1 MIDEPTV
8 PEQAMVPFEGGPGA
22 PREIALTPREVL
34 NAAKEQAEVL
44 MELVGQKHL
53 STRMGQSEHLHAEA
67 WITIA
72 AFNNIVAKT
81 KWVKPEHDENGKV
94 SGYEAEVE
102 LLHTP
107 TGEIR
112 GGAIMSCGLD
122 AFPCQSKRGSEK
134 DKAAK
139 SAAQTWAAAKAIRM
153 TLSYVPVLAGY
164 SPVPYEEMQASVA
177 QPAERNES
185 APFCNQH
192 GVSFRKFEKDN
203 RTWHSHRQDSEP
215 RGWCNYKGPT
225 SPRSDTPDGP
235 GSDFDGGPSA
245 SEPSEPMPWGE
256 STPEREY
263 QPADPL
269 QANKATWEPFMVK
282 VKAERGNTAKEDLAQ
297 IIEGGS
303 SPKVLR
309 ANALRHGL
317 KTPDEL
323 FALCTEQWAIRDS
336 DTLFPED

>member
-1 MIDEPTV
+1 MIDEPTAS
-8 PEQAMVPFEGGPGA
+8 EQAMVPFEGGPGA

-177 QPAERNES
+177 QPDERTES
-185 APFCNQH
+185 TPFCEKH
-192 GVSFRKFEKDN
+192 GVSFIHQRAKDDSN
-203 RTWHSHRQDSEP
+203 RTWYSHPADDEP
-215 RGWCNYKGPT
+215 RGWCYHKK
-225 SPRSDTPDGP
+225 
-235 GSDFDGGPSA
+235 A
-245 SEPSEPMPWGE
+245 A
-256 STPEREY
+256 

-269 QANKATWEPFMVK
+269 RADSATWEPFMVK
-282 VKAERGNTAKEDLAQ
+282 VKTERGNTAKEDLAQ

-303 SPKVLR
+303 SPKILR
-309 ANALRHGL
+309 AHALRHGL

-323 FALCTEQWAIRDS
+323 FLLCTEQWAIRDS
-336 DTLFPED
+336 GTLFPEED